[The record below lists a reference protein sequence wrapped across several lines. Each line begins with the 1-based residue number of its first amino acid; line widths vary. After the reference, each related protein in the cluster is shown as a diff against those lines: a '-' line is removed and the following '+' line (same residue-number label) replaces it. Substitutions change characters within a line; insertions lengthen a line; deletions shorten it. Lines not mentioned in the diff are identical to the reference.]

1 MLLLCLNTRYSI
13 FISRHWCLYLEEE
26 KSKSYVYGCTLT
38 LYFHWKKQFVL
49 NMTGISIPVKFL
61 LLFFKV
67 LYVLIKVNS
76 LRKRARDPQKIVWNK
91 FERYNTYY
99 IFYCKYYFKALPQ
112 TNISYAYWSFPRL
125 ILRVGYSF
133 FFYTKTNTTVEWTS
147 FNFIHIFKSLI

>member
-1 MLLLCLNTRYSI
+1 MMLLCLNMGYSI
-13 FISRHWCLYLEEE
+13 FISLHWCLYLEEE
-26 KSKSYVYGCTLT
+26 KSNSYVYGCTLT

-76 LRKRARDPQKIVWNK
+76 LRKRGRDPKKIVWNK
-91 FERYNTYY
+91 FESYTYY
-99 IFYCKYYFKALPQ
+99 KYYFKELPQ

-125 ILRVGYSF
+125 ILRVGYFF
-133 FFYTKTNTTVEWTS
+133 FFYTKTNTTVEWTA